1 VALFFSRM
9 RRAEIGHH
17 HRIAGAY
24 LLRYA
29 QEASW
34 RKDNRC
40 ASNGEQACGTGDER
54 TGRESIS
61 VAIGSG
67 IFQRNN
73 PREGRKNGG
82 IMASDNI
89 NDPKHWRD
97 RAAETRAS
105 AEEMKDADTRKIM
118 LRLAGDYDQLAERA
132 EIRLNDKRS
141 KSN

>member
-1 VALFFSRM
+1 MALS
-9 RRAEIGHH
+9 GH
-17 HRIAGAY
+17 RDSVEECPLSGV
-24 LLRYA
+24 
-29 QEASW
+29 
-34 RKDNRC
+34 K
-40 ASNGEQACGTGDER
+40 R
-54 TGRESIS
+54 TSKFESVTSAFDPKRTSDWSIS

-73 PREGRKNGG
+73 TREGRKDGG

-97 RAAETRAS
+97 RAAEMRAS
-105 AEEMKDADTRKIM
+105 AEETKDADNRKIM
-118 LRLAGDYDQLAERA
+118 LRLASDYDQLAERA